1 MIAQHDHMICKSCGT
16 TNRVPQARDGGTL
29 RCGRCRRPLLLGESN
44 NGKPIEVDDRSFEK
58 EVIKSQIPVLVDCWA
73 PWCGPCRIVAPT
85 IDQLARKYSGRVKV
99 TKLNTDDNPEV
110 TASYGILSIPT
121 LLIFRGGKL
130 VDRMVGTI
138 PRAEIERRLSRV

>member
-16 TNRVPQARDGGTL
+16 TNRVPLAHSGGTL

>member
-1 MIAQHDHMICKSCGT
+1 MSS
-16 TNRVPQARDGGTL
+16 ARNGGTL
-29 RCGRCRRPLLLGESN
+29 RCGRCRRPLLLGDSN

-99 TKLNTDDNPEV
+99 AKLNTDDNPEV